1 MNTSIYTTLE
11 TLYHS
16 TLHIM
21 DTSYTTCTNV
31 PISTHTFQTELVFIW
46 VGILGLGIFVGFI
59 LVIVIIILCGFIL
72 KKKKT
77 LKMKRLIRI
86 TPHTII
92 TFSVVSFY
100 SKTNDNIACYSL
112 QDRQLENNTTVFTTD
127 LSRYDT
133 SNSVWLEEII
143 HEDPIYC
150 IPDTNNKDS
159 SKTTNKNITSEYSYA
174 TLPTYDLPDDETHR
188 NKGATLPQGVYSIA
202 TSVNTQEEP
211 HQQKQRGES
220 EREDE
225 IICQYSYDSHT
236 TSNQDIRV
244 KELVC
249 DEEKIPTTSTYTYA
263 TVQKPLDDF
272 STHIYASVNK
282 TSNSNKE
289 IKNESKENATH
300 MDDSANTSLKRS
312 IKETLQD
319 DMSSETSQEN
329 EFEDADITRDTYT
342 SDIETDRSTN
352 TSQVNIIL
360 ETRKT
365 EVMEQHS
372 LDCGKDKTSI
382 DSTSSN
388 EIDSKMFTETD
399 FTTFNDTYFITSS
412 NEIAFD
418 ETDFKTLNETSF
430 KTDIYETHD
439 EIGPQN

>member
-1 MNTSIYTTLE
+1 
-11 TLYHS
+11 
-16 TLHIM
+16 M

-31 PISTHTFQTELVFIW
+31 PPVSTHTFQTELVFIW
-46 VGILGLGIFVGFI
+46 VGILGFGIFVGFI

-77 LKMKRLIRI
+77 LKMKRYTRI
-86 TPHTII
+86 TPHSII
-92 TFSVVSFY
+92 TSSVVSFY
-100 SKTNDNIACYSL
+100 SKTNDNIAGYSL
-112 QDRQLENNTTVFTTD
+112 QYRQIEDNTTVFRTD
-127 LSRYDT
+127 RSRYDT

-159 SKTTNKNITSEYSYA
+159 STTTKNITSEYSYA
-174 TLPTYDLPDDETHR
+174 TLPTYDLPVDETHR
-188 NKGATLPQGVYSIA
+188 NKGATLPQGEYSIA

-211 HQQKQRGES
+211 HQQKQRRES

-249 DEEKIPTTSTYTYA
+249 DEEKFSTTSTYTYA

-272 STHIYASVNK
+272 SSHIYASVNK

-289 IKNESKENATH
+289 MKNESKENAAH
-300 MDDSANTSLKRS
+300 IDDSANTSLKGS
-312 IKETLQD
+312 IRETLQD

-329 EFEDADITRDTYT
+329 EFEDADITRDTYI
-342 SDIETDRSTN
+342 SNIETDISTN

-360 ETRKT
+360 ETRKM

-372 LDCGKDKTSI
+372 LDWDNDKTSI

-388 EIDSKMFTETD
+388 EIDSQMFTETD

-418 ETDFKTLNETSF
+418 EADFKMLNETSF

-439 EIGPQN
+439 EIGPENEYDKNQED